1 MKWWIDL
8 LLFIFLASL
17 IGLFIYRL
25 RIKLLKLWQEVTEY
39 EVQFYKQL
47 GVTLSIYNNHIDQI
61 ALDEN
66 MDVIRKIK
74 KYRKSKIRKL
84 ILRERQDV
92 FSALQ
97 VLHDHIEDRE
107 KIVNKPLIENFEYL
121 QKVRRTYN
129 TKVLLYNQTISVF
142 PTRYLALKMGLELK
156 EYFG

>member
-1 MKWWIDL
+1 M
-8 LLFIFLASL
+8 

-107 KIVNKPLIENFEYL
+107 KIINKPLIENFDYL